1 MFTLL
6 NGFLSLVF
14 TLSIYV
20 LCISLFLLG
29 VSIFISNPFRK
40 LTIVRSIFSTVLLK
54 GQLML
59 LKSGSLKI
67 KNNPLSKGF
76 AWIKAGTHI
85 LKNAIIAAPRAQGT
99 TVEEIIAS
107 IHRLRFNPSFP
118 YIISGDH
125 FSMLYPRN
133 LGIFY
138 YSILDPR
145 VALNDQDWLNKERKY
160 LQTTAYALEAF
171 SRASRLSTT
180 VVPVG
185 MRSVSLINIFAYPS
199 DTLYGILHALNV
211 MISSRQFYDT
221 YPFVS
226 KRTYVLHTASAS
238 KELLQDYMVA
248 LKKLYKDYRKQV
260 FDEKTGLIRQNLH
273 LSSHLDTKI
282 RSSSFYDNV
291 IFWKTTQLAHNLDI
305 IDVEETFLKD
315 LKKRIL
321 ETYWDEEHGYFLD
334 DLSSETLE
342 HHRYASDW
350 VIVLTTSF
358 LEPSKKTER
367 EYYERTVEYIQKMEL
382 DKPFPLKVLGSYTK
396 SKDHFWVRTFVSGYQ
411 DNAIWSNLGVQYIK
425 VLCLLFLE
433 TGKKEYLKHAGAAVD
448 AYRDNIFKYKGYPE
462 LYDSRGRMMQTFFY
476 RSIRQT
482 SWVVDFEHAQ
492 AIYNYCKSSK

>member
-342 HHRYASDW
+342 HHSSLPRRLNVS
-350 VIVLTTSF
+350 TTS
-358 LEPSKKTER
+358 
-367 EYYERTVEYIQKMEL
+367 
-382 DKPFPLKVLGSYTK
+382 VLWNIS
-396 SKDHFWVRTFVSGYQ
+396 RR
-411 DNAIWSNLGVQYIK
+411 WS
-425 VLCLLFLE
+425 
-433 TGKKEYLKHAGAAVD
+433 
-448 AYRDNIFKYKGYPE
+448 
-462 LYDSRGRMMQTFFY
+462 
-476 RSIRQT
+476 
-482 SWVVDFEHAQ
+482 
-492 AIYNYCKSSK
+492 